1 MASFTLNMYQTAGL
15 AMLLFVL
22 GRYLTNRVDFLK
34 RCCIPAP
41 VVGGLIFSLTHLA
54 LYMGGIIQL
63 SFDDNVKN
71 FFMTLFFTSVGYT
84 ACFRLLK
91 RGGKE
96 VFTFLLI
103 SLTMACM

>member
-63 SFDDNVKN
+63 VGSATPS
-71 FFMTLFFTSVGYT
+71 TLGGVANSNSGGLIVGT
-84 ACFRLLK
+84 N
-91 RGGKE
+91 GQP
-96 VFTFLLI
+96 I
-103 SLTMACM
+103 